1 MTGRRGA
8 VRLLRRLGFVQPP
21 SRADELRRRLPEC
34 VNAVFV
40 TRGEVVCAWL
50 IEVRGAVDAAV
61 VRDVARATRAAD
73 PIAFHL
79 AIVATSDYARFALAC
94 DGPDRAPRHVLL
106 ERDALRASDV
116 DVVAEMV
123 PREGEAASAMALR
136 FGRALDRSRVTQR
149 FFRDVAGMR
158 DEVARAWTGIPRQ
171 SKQNRDA
178 LALLLLS
185 RLLFLY
191 FLQRRGQLADDP
203 EYLPNLLRG
212 SGRAVVAASS
222 ATPDSR
228 PPARTSSFYR
238 ATLRTLFFGVL
249 NRRPEQR
256 TAAARALGELPY
268 LNGGLFE
275 EHRLELRHARLD
287 LPDVVLAR
295 VFTGLLEKYRFTTA
309 ESSEAVADSESL
321 GIDPEMLGRIF
332 EGLMPGE
339 ERGRTGTFYT
349 PPAIVER
356 VVAGALAEHLAARC
370 AVPVSQM
377 SRVFDEGV
385 EGDVACRETLARELA
400 SLRVLDPACGSGAFL
415 MGALVLVARL
425 RGSLGGDAMD
435 VRRDIVARTLH
446 GVDLL
451 EDAALICSLRLWLA
465 LIPRERS
472 GSIPPLPNLDR
483 RVRQGD
489 ALIDPL
495 DLRLAW
501 SSGHPLDV
509 PPSPEL
515 RAVLARLAPAAAR
528 YVQAEPEEKAVLRR
542 ELNALERQL
551 ARSWMASLASRLERL
566 EKELKAR
573 AADRDLFGEPLA
585 HALAAARR
593 LAGVAHTRGELQRVA
608 QEMARSRA
616 LPFFSFRVHFAEAT
630 AGFDL
635 VISNPPWVRAH
646 RWPAAVRRI
655 LRERYRVCAEA
666 GWPEAARLSRLPVGA
681 GAQVDLSL
689 LFLER
694 SIELLAAGGTLGMLL
709 PAKLLRSLYA
719 GGARALVR
727 SALQPLAIEDHSL
740 DHRAIFDA
748 DSFTAVLIARRRD
761 DGDAVPRTVRVSV
774 TRAGSAPL
782 RFEVAGD
789 DLPLRPGDDRAPWL
803 LAPPPCSAAFRQMQ
817 RAPAVGEDA
826 GVSIRRGVMT
836 GCNDVLVL
844 RHVEPKLGDLA
855 AVRADGFGRAGAGA
869 RSRGFSALVE
879 ASAVRPALRGTDVS
893 AWGFRV
899 QRHIVWVPANDD
911 PAVPPP
917 PRTRRYLERHRT
929 RLCSDV
935 AGHRRARIGTLHRLG
950 AHTLGHKVVWSDV
963 ARSLRA
969 AAVPARMR
977 AVTGIDCPVVP
988 LNTVYFVATA
998 SHRESLLL
1006 AAYFN
1011 STPVR
1016 TFARAIAERAKDAHF
1031 RFFAWTI
1038 AVVPLPAAWRCGRHA
1053 EPLLELSRRA
1063 HDNGAVTNDEQA
1075 ALDEIVCAAYE
1086 LSPDHRGAVREL
1098 DAWFNGAGVERA

>member
-1 MTGRRGA
+1 
-8 VRLLRRLGFVQPP
+8 
-21 SRADELRRRLPEC
+21 
-34 VNAVFV
+34 
-40 TRGEVVCAWL
+40 
-50 IEVRGAVDAAV
+50 
-61 VRDVARATRAAD
+61 
-73 PIAFHL
+73 
-79 AIVATSDYARFALAC
+79 
-94 DGPDRAPRHVLL
+94 
-106 ERDALRASDV
+106 
-116 DVVAEMV
+116 
-123 PREGEAASAMALR
+123 
-136 FGRALDRSRVTQR
+136 
-149 FFRDVAGMR
+149 
-158 DEVARAWTGIPRQ
+158 
-171 SKQNRDA
+171 
-178 LALLLLS
+178 
-185 RLLFLY
+185 
-191 FLQRRGQLADDP
+191 
-203 EYLPNLLRG
+203 
-212 SGRAVVAASS
+212 
-222 ATPDSR
+222 
-228 PPARTSSFYR
+228 
-238 ATLRTLFFGVL
+238 
-249 NRRPEQR
+249 
-256 TAAARALGELPY
+256 
-268 LNGGLFE
+268 
-275 EHRLELRHARLD
+275 
-287 LPDVVLAR
+287 
-295 VFTGLLEKYRFTTA
+295 
-309 ESSEAVADSESL
+309 
-321 GIDPEMLGRIF
+321 
-332 EGLMPGE
+332 
-339 ERGRTGTFYT
+339 
-349 PPAIVER
+349 
-356 VVAGALAEHLAARC
+356 
-370 AVPVSQM
+370 
-377 SRVFDEGV
+377 
-385 EGDVACRETLARELA
+385 
-400 SLRVLDPACGSGAFL
+400 
-415 MGALVLVARL
+415 
-425 RGSLGGDAMD
+425 
-435 VRRDIVARTLH
+435 
-446 GVDLL
+446 
-451 EDAALICSLRLWLA
+451 
-465 LIPRERS
+465 
-472 GSIPPLPNLDR
+472 
-483 RVRQGD
+483 
-489 ALIDPL
+489 
-495 DLRLAW
+495 
-501 SSGHPLDV
+501 V

-551 ARSWMASLASRLERL
+551 ARSWMASLAYRLERL

-635 VISNPPWVRAH
+635 VISNPPWVRAR

-694 SIELLAAGGTLGMLL
+694 SIE
-709 PAKLLRSLYA
+709 
-719 GGARALVR
+719 
-727 SALQPLAIEDHSL
+727 
-740 DHRAIFDA
+740 
-748 DSFTAVLIARRRD
+748 
-761 DGDAVPRTVRVSV
+761 RVSV

-803 LAPPPCSAAFRQMQ
+803 LAPPPCIAAFRQMQ
-817 RAPAVGEDA
+817 RARALGEDA

-911 PAVPPP
+911 PALPPP

-935 AGHRRARIGTLHRLG
+935 AGHRRARIGALHRLG

-1038 AVVPLPAAWRCGRHA
+1038 AVVPLPATWRCGRYA

-1063 HDNGAVTNDEQA
+1063 HENGAVTSDEQA

-1086 LSPDHRGAVREL
+1086 LSSHHHAAVREL